1 MELEKKHI
9 LIVDDDT
16 RICDLL
22 EKFLSKNG
30 YLVSAVHSAEQA
42 RQILAGLEFD
52 LIILD
57 VMMPRESGIE
67 LTSHLREKNKTPI
80 ILLTAKGDAEDR
92 ILGLEAGADD
102 YLPKPFEPMEL
113 LLRIKAVLRRT
124 GENLIYKDNINQI
137 ISFGELSFD
146 TERNELWDDQ
156 NLIYLTSSESKIMQ
170 IFSKSIGV
178 PITRF
183 DLIKALRTNGKPMN
197 DRAIDVQITR
207 LRRKIERNPKEP
219 RYLQT
224 LRGIGYMLTAD

>member
-146 TERNELWDDQ
+146 TERNELWDHQ
-156 NLIYLTSSESKIMQ
+156 NLVYLTSSESKIMQ

>member
-22 EKFLSKNG
+22 EKFLDKNG

-57 VMMPRESGIE
+57 VMMPRESGVE

-137 ISFGELSFD
+137 LSFGEISFD
-146 TERNELWDDQ
+146 TERNELWDHQ
-156 NLIYLTSSESKIMQ
+156 NLVYLTSSESKIMQ

-183 DLIKALRTNGKPMN
+183 DLIKALRTDGKPMN

>member
-22 EKFLSKNG
+22 QKFLSKNG

-146 TERNELWDDQ
+146 TERNELWDHQ

>member
-124 GENLIYKDNINQI
+124 GENLIYKDNMNQI

-146 TERNELWDDQ
+146 TVRNELWDHQ

-183 DLIKALRTNGKPMN
+183 DLIKALRTNAKPMN

>member
-22 EKFLSKNG
+22 EKFLDKNG

-67 LTSHLREKNKTPI
+67 LTSHLREENKTPI

-113 LLRIKAVLRRT
+113 LLRIKAILRRT

-137 ISFGELSFD
+137 ISFGKLSFD
-146 TERNELWDDQ
+146 TERNELWDHQ

>member
-1 MELEKKHI
+1 MELGKKHI

-30 YLVSAVHSAEQA
+30 YLVSAVNSAEQA

-137 ISFGELSFD
+137 LSFGEISFD
-146 TERNELWDDQ
+146 TERNELWDHQ
-156 NLIYLTSSESKIMQ
+156 NLVYLTSSESKIMQ

-183 DLIKALRTNGKPMN
+183 DLIKALRTDGKPMN

-207 LRRKIERNPKEP
+207 LRRKIETNPREP
-219 RYLQT
+219 RYLKT

>member
-146 TERNELWDDQ
+146 TERNELWDHQ

-207 LRRKIERNPKEP
+207 LRRKIEKNPKEP

>member
-22 EKFLSKNG
+22 EKLLIKNG
-30 YLVSAVHSAEQA
+30 YLVSAVHSAEEA
-42 RQILAGLEFD
+42 RQILAGIEFD

-57 VMMPRESGIE
+57 VMMPRESGVE
-67 LTSHLREKNKTPI
+67 LTSHLREKNNTPI
-80 ILLTAKGDAEDR
+80 ILLTAKGDVEDR

-102 YLPKPFEPMEL
+102 YLPKPFEPTEL
-113 LLRIKAVLRRT
+113 ILRIKAVLRRT
-124 GENLIYKDNINQI
+124 GENLIYTDNISQI
-137 ISFGELSFD
+137 LSFGSVRFD
-146 TERNELWDDQ
+146 TERNELWDRQ

-178 PITRF
+178 PITRI
-183 DLIKALRTNGKPMN
+183 DLIKALRTDEKPMN

-219 RYLQT
+219 RYLKT

>member
-1 MELEKKHI
+1 MKLEKKHI

-22 EKFLSKNG
+22 EKFLSKND
-30 YLVSAVHSAEQA
+30 YLVSAVYSAEQA

-57 VMMPRESGIE
+57 VMMPRESGVE
-67 LTSHLREKNKTPI
+67 LTSHLREKNQTPI

-102 YLPKPFEPMEL
+102 YVAKPFEPMEL

-124 GENLIYKDNINQI
+124 GENLIYNDNISQI
-137 ISFGELSFD
+137 LSFGEVSFD
-146 TERNELWDDQ
+146 TERSELWDHQ
-156 NLIYLTSSESKIMQ
+156 NLIYLTSSETKIMQ

-183 DLIKALRTNGKPMN
+183 DLTKALRTDGKPMN

>member
-1 MELEKKHI
+1 MELGKKHI

-22 EKFLSKNG
+22 EKFLRKNG
-30 YLVSAVHSAEQA
+30 YLVSAVNSAEQA
-42 RQILAGLEFD
+42 RQILVGLEFD

-57 VMMPRESGIE
+57 VMMPKESGIE

-137 ISFGELSFD
+137 LSFGEVNFD
-146 TERNELWDDQ
+146 TERNELWDHQ
-156 NLIYLTSSESKIMQ
+156 NLVYLTSSESKIMQ

-183 DLIKALRTNGKPMN
+183 DLIKALRTDGKPMN

>member
-22 EKFLSKNG
+22 EKFLDKNG

-67 LTSHLREKNKTPI
+67 LTSHLREKYKTPI

-137 ISFGELSFD
+137 ISFGEVSFD
-146 TERNELWDDQ
+146 TERNELWDHQ

-183 DLIKALRTNGKPMN
+183 DLIKALRTNEKPMN

>member
-22 EKFLSKNG
+22 EKFLDKNG

-92 ILGLEAGADD
+92 ILGFEAGADD
-102 YLPKPFEPMEL
+102 YLAKPFEPMEL
-113 LLRIKAVLRRT
+113 LLRIRAILRRT
-124 GENLIYKDNINQI
+124 GENLIYKNNINQI
-137 ISFGELSFD
+137 LSFGDVSFD
-146 TERNELWDDQ
+146 TERNELWDHK
-156 NLIYLTSSESKIMQ
+156 NLIYLTSSETKIMQ
-170 IFSKSIGV
+170 IFSKKIGV

-183 DLIKALRTNGKPMN
+183 DLIKGLRTDGKPIN

-207 LRRKIERNPKEP
+207 LRRKIERNPKQP

>member
-22 EKFLSKNG
+22 EKFLDKNG

-42 RQILAGLEFD
+42 HQILAGLEFD

-113 LLRIKAVLRRT
+113 LLRIKAILRRT
-124 GENLIYKDNINQI
+124 GENLIYKDNIKQI
-137 ISFGELSFD
+137 LSFGEISFD
-146 TERNELWDDQ
+146 TERNELWDHQ
-156 NLIYLTSSESKIMQ
+156 NLVYLTSSESKIMQ

-183 DLIKALRTNGKPMN
+183 DLIKALRTDGKPMN

>member
-9 LIVDDDT
+9 LIVDDDK

-22 EKFLSKNG
+22 QKFLSKNG

-146 TERNELWDDQ
+146 TERNELWDHQ

>member
-146 TERNELWDDQ
+146 TERNELWDHQ

-207 LRRKIERNPKEP
+207 LRRKIERNPKQP

>member
-9 LIVDDDT
+9 LIVDDDK

-57 VMMPRESGIE
+57 VMMPRESGIAV
-67 LTSHLREKNKTPI
+67 TSHLREENKTPI

-113 LLRIKAVLRRT
+113 LLRIRAVLRRT

-146 TERNELWDDQ
+146 TERNELWDHQ

-178 PITRF
+178 PIQ
-183 DLIKALRTNGKPMN
+183 DLILLKH
-197 DRAIDVQITR
+197 
-207 LRRKIERNPKEP
+207 
-219 RYLQT
+219 
-224 LRGIGYMLTAD
+224 

>member
-9 LIVDDDT
+9 LIVDDDM

-22 EKFLSKNG
+22 EKFLDKNG

-67 LTSHLREKNKTPI
+67 LTSHLREKNKTPV

-146 TERNELWDDQ
+146 TERNELWDHQ

>member
-22 EKFLSKNG
+22 QKFLSKNG

-67 LTSHLREKNKTPI
+67 LTSHLREENKTPI

-113 LLRIKAVLRRT
+113 LLRIKAILRRT

-146 TERNELWDDQ
+146 TERNELWDHQ

-183 DLIKALRTNGKPMN
+183 DLIKALRTNAKPMI

>member
-102 YLPKPFEPMEL
+102 YLPKPFEPVEL

-146 TERNELWDDQ
+146 TERNELWDHQ

>member
-22 EKFLSKNG
+22 QKFLSKNG

-80 ILLTAKGDAEDR
+80 ILLTAKGDAEYR

-102 YLPKPFEPMEL
+102 YLPKPFEPKEL
-113 LLRIKAVLRRT
+113 VLRIKNILKKTKKIDQDAPHNIILVLDAT
-124 GENLIYKDNINQI
+124 SGPVSY
-137 ISFGELSFD
+137 
-146 TERNELWDDQ
+146 TH
-156 NLIYLTSSESKIMQ
+156 LTLPTKRI
-170 IFSKSIGV
+170 V
-178 PITRF
+178 
-183 DLIKALRTNGKPMN
+183 
-197 DRAIDVQITR
+197 
-207 LRRKIERNPKEP
+207 
-219 RYLQT
+219 
-224 LRGIGYMLTAD
+224 

>member
-22 EKFLSKNG
+22 EKFLDKNG

-67 LTSHLREKNKTPI
+67 LTSHLREENKTPI

-113 LLRIKAVLRRT
+113 LLRMKAVLRRT

-146 TERNELWDDQ
+146 TERNELWDHQ

-170 IFSKSIGV
+170 IFSKRIGV

-197 DRAIDVQITR
+197 DRAIDVQIAR

>member
-9 LIVDDDT
+9 LLVDDDT

-67 LTSHLREKNKTPI
+67 LTSHLREKNKTPV

-146 TERNELWDDQ
+146 TERNELWDHQ

-170 IFSKSIGV
+170 IFSKRIGV

>member
-30 YLVSAVHSAEQA
+30 YRISTVYSAEQA

-52 LIILD
+52 FIILD
-57 VMMPRESGIE
+57 VMMPGENGIK
-67 LTSHLREKNKTPI
+67 LTSHLREKTKTPI
-80 ILLTAKGDAEDR
+80 ILLTAKGDSEDR
-92 ILGLEAGADD
+92 IVGLEAGADD

-124 GENLIYKDNINQI
+124 GENLIDKDNGSQFL
-137 ISFGELSFD
+137 SFGEVSFD
-146 TERNELWDDQ
+146 TERNELWSHQ
-156 NLIYLTSSESKIMQ
+156 NLIYLTASESKIMQ
-170 IFSKSIGV
+170 IFSNSVGV
-178 PITRF
+178 AITRF
-183 DLIKALRTNGKPMN
+183 DLIKTLRTDGKPIN

-224 LRGIGYMLTAD
+224 LRGIGYMLTSD

>member
-22 EKFLSKNG
+22 EKFLNKNS

-42 RQILAGLEFD
+42 RQILSGLEFD

-57 VMMPRESGIE
+57 VMMPRENGIE

-124 GENLIYKDNINQI
+124 GENLIYKDNINQLL
-137 ISFGELSFD
+137 SFGEVSFD
-146 TERNELWDDQ
+146 TERNELWDHQ
-156 NLIYLTSSESKIMQ
+156 NLVYLTSSESKIMQ

-183 DLIKALRTNGKPMN
+183 DLIKALKTDGKPMN